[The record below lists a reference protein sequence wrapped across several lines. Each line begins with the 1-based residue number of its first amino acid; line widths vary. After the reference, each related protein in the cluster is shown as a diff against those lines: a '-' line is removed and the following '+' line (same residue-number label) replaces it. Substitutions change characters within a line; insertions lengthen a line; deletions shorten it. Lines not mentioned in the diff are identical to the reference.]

1 MAGGYVMNIQ
11 DFSVNDGEG
20 IRTNIFLAGCP
31 LTCAWCSNPE
41 GQTLQNAMT
50 SYMTVEE
57 VTDKV
62 KKQMIF
68 YRMSGGGVTFSG
80 GEATVQQEF
89 LRCLAGRLYDMGISL
104 AIETCGQFAF
114 EEVKDILGKMDLIFY
129 DIKHM
134 DAGKHRIFTGIS
146 NEKILSN
153 VSKTARLGIPLIIR
167 VPVIHGVN
175 TDGGNLERTFAFVK
189 KEAPLAKLELLP
201 YHTFGEGKYAE
212 LGMPLPPASF
222 QTPSQ
227 GEIEAWNEAA
237 RKVGIETISYR

>member
-153 VSKTARLGIPLIIR
+153 RIKDSQAWHPAHHKGAGHPWSEYGWRQSGKDVCVREKGSALGKAGTASLSHVRRREICRAWHAAAAGL
-167 VPVIHGVN
+167 VPDTVPGR
-175 TDGGNLERTFAFVK
+175 D
-189 KEAPLAKLELLP
+189 
-201 YHTFGEGKYAE
+201 
-212 LGMPLPPASF
+212 
-222 QTPSQ
+222 
-227 GEIEAWNEAA
+227 
-237 RKVGIETISYR
+237 